1 MIDSLTVNYNYTWAI
16 SWNDAAHKC
25 FSENSECQLHNV
37 LGLGSDCP
45 PRQSQAFWWQNRHN
59 PAQRATALLASHK
72 SWWCPSPWASRGNSI
87 PAEVNQDS
95 GILSGQPRIYFPKKP
110 FPENNHT
117 IERQQCSRFFTLDK
131 TVGINVTVFCL
142 HLSCSRSAHSPHML
156 YP

>member
-25 FSENSECQLHNV
+25 FSEKSECQLHNV

-95 GILSGQPRIYFPKKP
+95 GIFQEVN
-110 FPENNHT
+110 PEFIFLRNHFQRT
-117 IERQQCSRFFTLDK
+117 ITQLRGSKQCSRFFTLDK
-131 TVGINVTVFCL
+131 TVGINVT
-142 HLSCSRSAHSPHML
+142 LSSVVDSSPL
-156 YP
+156 IKL